1 MCPTNVLNQNIM
13 GAIHAVDGYNLIT
26 PEMAEP
32 KLKVNSILRFP
43 SVVHTPVILG
53 DKMYYKR
60 KETKLPS
67 GETLTNQKYRKD
79 PIYGT
84 LH

>member
-1 MCPTNVLNQNIM
+1 M
-13 GAIHAVDGYNLIT
+13 AV
-26 PEMAEP
+26 A
-32 KLKVNSILRFP
+32 KLKINSILRFP
-43 SVVHTPVILG
+43 TVVHTPVILG
-53 DKMYYKR
+53 DKMFYKR
-60 KETKLPS
+60 KETRLPT